1 MASSILGNKAEQGHR
16 ARPQRWWHSVLARII
31 VLAVIPVV
39 GFVANGVSFN
49 LNEAQVDRS
58 FDHSTKASRSV
69 ESGLELKGALGALQG
84 VAREFAA
91 QPSET
96 LIAAFDGAYDAATRG
111 VTDMAAYAGPDD
123 SGRIGGLRDQLVGVR
138 NRFVALVEQQRA
150 FGLTEASGIR
160 ASLQAAG
167 AAIDRMASSDLAQ
180 AIDEKRFI
188 LSLTTSRRLDF
199 EYRLTRTGFLRQLF
213 ETEIDNAKSLLRG
226 GGLDAWVAEQ
236 HERYIAT
243 YAEAFAAWVANF
255 GRVGPLLTAIDA
267 DIKVMLPQADE
278 LIAKARERSATAT
291 VALQSS
297 QAFARMFVV
306 GVGVTMVCLGILLS
320 WLIGQSISAPLRR
333 LTDAMDGLAAGRL
346 DTVVPGA
353 GLRGEIGSMARAVDV
368 FKTSMQEVRRLTV
381 EGEEAQRKTR
391 ADRRQL
397 MTDTA
402 QQFEQ
407 WVAHLLDECSHATV
421 RVDDCV
427 SLMKARIDDVA
438 RHTDTVTNST
448 RQTLLNAG
456 AVSSA
461 VEDMSGSIARIS
473 EQTSQSASFCVNT
486 SEAADAA
493 CAAIESLAAQ
503 CLEISSVIGVI
514 REIAEQTN
522 LLALNATIEA
532 ARAGDS
538 GRGFAVVAEEVKNL
552 ATQTAKEIG
561 GIESKIA
568 SVQAASARTVDSVRR
583 ISSLAAQSKGATA
596 EIAVAIERQS
606 EMVRA
611 ITLNVAEAGKAT
623 RAVADILV
631 LVAEDASEAEQA
643 TGGVLADV
651 GLLKTKFDSLISE
664 TSGFVSSMKDGEKAE
679 AAA

>member
-1 MASSILGNKAEQGHR
+1 
-16 ARPQRWWHSVLARII
+16 VLARII

-58 FDHSTKASRSV
+58 FGHWTQASRSV
-69 ESGLELKGALGALQG
+69 ESGLELKGALAELQG

-96 LIAAFDGAYDAATRG
+96 LIGAFDSAYDAATRG
-111 VTDMAAYAGPDD
+111 VTDMGAYADPEE
-123 SGRIGGLRDQLVGVR
+123 SGRIGGLRDQLAGVKD
-138 NRFVALVEQQRA
+138 RFVALVEQQRA
-150 FGLTEASGIR
+150 FGLTEATGIR
-160 ASLQAAG
+160 AGLQAAG
-167 AAIDRMASSDLAQ
+167 AAIDRLASSDAAQ
-180 AIDEKRFI
+180 AIDEKKFV
-188 LSLTTSRRLDF
+188 LSLTTLRRLDF

-213 ETEIDNAKSLLRG
+213 ETEIDNAKAMLRSA
-226 GGLDAWVAEQ
+226 GLGAQPKEQ
-236 HERYIAT
+236 HEREITA
-243 YAEAFAAWVANF
+243 YAEAFAAWVTNF
-255 GRVGPLLTAIDA
+255 ARVGPLLTAIDA

-278 LIAKARERSATAT
+278 LIAKARERSSAAT
-291 VALQSS
+291 VTLQSS
-297 QAFARMFVV
+297 QAFARKFVV

-346 DTVVPGA
+346 DTLVPGSS
-353 GLRGEIGSMARAVDV
+353 LRGEIGSMARAVDV
-368 FKTSMQEVRRLTV
+368 FKNSMQEVRRLTV
-381 EGEEAQRKTR
+381 EGEEERRKTR

-402 QQFEQ
+402 QQFERS
-407 WVAHLLDECSHATV
+407 VAHLLNECSHATM

-438 RHTDTVTNST
+438 RHTGTVTNST
-448 RQTLLNAG
+448 RQTLLNAD

-461 VEDMSGSIARIS
+461 VENMSGSIARIS

-568 SVQAASARTVDSVRR
+568 SVQAASARTVESVRR

-611 ITLNVAEAGKAT
+611 ITTNVAEAGKAT

-631 LVAEDASEAEQA
+631 LVAEDASDAEQA

-651 GLLKTKFDSLISE
+651 GLLKTKFGSLISE

-679 AAA
+679 NAA